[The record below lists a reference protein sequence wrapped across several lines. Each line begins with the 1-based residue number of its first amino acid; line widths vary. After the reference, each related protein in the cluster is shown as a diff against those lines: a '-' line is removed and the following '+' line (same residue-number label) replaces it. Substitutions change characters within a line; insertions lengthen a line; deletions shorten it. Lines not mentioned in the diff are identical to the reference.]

1 MHLGVL
7 YERGDGLPQNDAI
20 AAQFYLDASEHGLDW
35 AQFFLG
41 QMYRR
46 GAGVPYDLITGYAW
60 LNLSAS
66 AGNPSAAHERN
77 QMRSKMT
84 KEDIAKAQDLSL
96 RLLKVSPEEALDN
109 RQRYMPPGQRKL
121 GTSQASTLQPTDS
134 TRRAIGADDS
144 QRGSG
149 NAGSGNGRSR
159 SSGRAPRPTTPPR

>member
-1 MHLGVL
+1 
-7 YERGDGLPQNDAI
+7 
-20 AAQFYLDASEHGLDW
+20 LDW

-46 GAGVPYDLITGYAW
+46 GAGVPYDMIAGYAW

-77 QMRSKMT
+77 QLRGKMT

-96 RLLKVSPEEALDN
+96 RLLKVSPEEALQS
-109 RQRYMPPGQRKL
+109 RQRYLPPGQRKQ
-121 GTSQASTLQPTDS
+121 GASQASTLQPTES

-144 QRGSG
+144 GRGSG
-149 NAGSGNGRSR
+149 NSGSSSGRSR
-159 SSGRAPRPTTPPR
+159 SAGSGRAPKTPSIPR